1 MIKLGSILFVCFGL
15 VFSEGLVSKPIP
27 VSLNGNELLDLDG
40 NGTLDAVRF
49 TFLGNLDQQS
59 LHETVDSL
67 VFSWADSSGKAVKVH
82 LRSSDFTILPSNSR
96 VLYHLFPQ
104 QSRFFSFLTSADTN
118 RFAGIGKAT
127 IYCHLPDGKSLEMPV
142 RLQDAMPPVIRKA
155 ELFIGKDYTT
165 PDRLSLE
172 FSEAIAV
179 ENGSD
184 LRSVLELFRLATRS
198 SQNLEA
204 QKASLVGSR
213 HLVLEF
219 SHSQLGTYRPN
230 SQDSVRIR
238 PNFLV
243 GFRPSQCIA
252 PLCPQRP
259 YSVVLGNMALTLGSS
274 AFGVLKDADMNHT
287 AMEVLG
293 RTFGSGISSESGVGV
308 YLDFG
313 SPDLY
318 QSIRKVM
325 KSRLYSSDSSVI
337 AEQIPVNSAKAYI
350 SLSLSIYT
358 NLGAHVVSGQ
368 HRVGCQ
374 DPLFGGDC
382 IQNPSQIFLRWNGIS
397 AEGRKV
403 GSGAYLAKATLQV
416 FYENTGTGSLNIA
429 HQELQE
435 FWGIVRDTDT
445 H

>member
-1 MIKLGSILFVCFGL
+1 MLKLGSILFVCFGL

-27 VSLNGNELLDLDG
+27 VSLNGNDLLDLDG

-49 TFLGNLDQQS
+49 TFLGSLDQQT

-67 VFSWADSSGKAVKVH
+67 VFTWVDSSGKATKV
-82 LRSSDFTILPSNSR
+82 LLKSSDFTIHPSNSR

-104 QSRFFSFLTSADTN
+104 QSRFFSFLTSSDTT

-127 IYCHLPDGKSLEMPV
+127 IYCHLPDGKPLEMPV
-142 RLQDAMPPVIRKA
+142 RLQDGMAPVIRKA

-165 PDRLSLE
+165 PDRLNLE
-172 FSEAIAV
+172 FSEEVAF

-184 LRSVLELFRLATRS
+184 LRSILELFRVATQTNQS
-198 SQNLEA
+198 LDA
-204 QKASLVGSR
+204 QKATFVGSR

-219 SHSQLGTYRPN
+219 SHSQHGAYRPN
-230 SQDSVRIR
+230 SQDSIRIR
-238 PNFLV
+238 PNILL
-243 GFRPSQCIA
+243 GSRSNSCLA
-252 PLCPQRP
+252 PLCPLRP
-259 YSVVLGNMALTLGSS
+259 YTLVLGNMTLSLGSS
-274 AFGVLKDADMNHT
+274 AFGVLGDTDLHQPAL
-287 AMEVLG
+287 EVLG
-293 RTFGSGISSESGVGV
+293 RAFGSGISSESGVGV

-318 QSIRKVM
+318 QSIRKVL

-337 AEQIPVNSAKAYI
+337 TEQIPVNSANAYI
-350 SLSLSIYT
+350 SLSLAIYT

-374 DPLFGGDC
+374 DPLFNGDC
-382 IQNPSQIFLRWNGIS
+382 IKNPSQIFLRWNGLS

-416 FYENTGTGSLNIA
+416 IYENTSTGSQNIA

-435 FWGIVRDTDT
+435 FWGIVRSTGT